1 MTKTMELRKGML
13 ARGCFNKI
21 SDRDPSDDTLIMF
34 RLDLDL
40 KDIIEYKDVNFFL
53 SEIESIN
60 YDDIVEKIAKHILKK
75 DKLEK
80 YYEFISTENILEN
93 YNKGKNILFFQY
105 EHVNNEGKISWCSI
119 IIESYFNIVKKKIY
133 SKILIKDITYRKKI
147 ELSLDSKVQLNKDT
161 GLYNDKT
168 IKKIIEN
175 EVKKKIPCLMGI
187 LSVNNK
193 KEVLEKI
200 GEDKYKEL
208 FLELADN
215 FKIKFHSNVLLG
227 NIDEDKIIIFSN
239 SFSKD
244 RLKQKIEKI
253 YLKVFRKEN
262 KFSFT
267 KYFKFSLGIGYSD
280 GDSDVDK
287 LYTSAYEAL
296 SNAIIIGENTFHICD
311 EKEYNGTKV
320 LKEVNKLSK
329 EEYIFKIIPMLESSC
344 DFETSIMI
352 ILENTKNYFQL
363 DKIKIN
369 LEMNNEKCDLF
380 NRVSKEVGT
389 SEEIKNT
396 YKVPI
401 FFNNE
406 IYGYLIGENFKL
418 NKPNEEMF
426 GFISYLITSEYLKYK
441 SLNNKCYTRKY
452 DQLTGLLNHSSYGK
466 KIDKL
471 NLESLSSLGVLYID
485 INDFKNINLVS
496 GREYGDNILKE
507 MSNSFNDYFQTN
519 LKFRLYGDVF
529 FILFEDLTYKK
540 FKKDI
545 KDWEKFIDEK
555 FLVSVSIGKAWSDR
569 DIDLNKLCTNAE
581 EFLKYSK
588 EEYYDKKRIEELQK
602 FKRKIKFMKQ
612 LKEGNYRMHLQPKAN
627 AENGEIFGAEALTRL
642 YLNNEI
648 QSPYKF
654 IPQLER
660 DGFIKY
666 LDKYIFEE
674 VCKLLEKWTKEGKKL
689 IKISLNFSRLTFMT
703 PGIVEEIIE
712 VSNKYNI
719 PRKYIEIEMT
729 ETIGELDKESI
740 KSICSKITREGFL
753 ISLDD
758 FGAKYSNMAVLI
770 YMYFN
775 TIKIDKS
782 LINDVITNDK
792 SKIIIKNIFK
802 ICKELKIDSIAEGV
816 ETEEQFTALKK
827 LGCEAVQGYLF
838 NKPIPVSY
846 FEELY
851 IK

>member
-1 MTKTMELRKGML
+1 MIKSLELRDEVL
-13 ARGCFNKI
+13 AKGCFNEI
-21 SDRDPSDDTLIMF
+21 LNRDTLDDILIMF
-34 RLDLDL
+34 RLDLNL
-40 KDIIEYKDVNFFL
+40 KDIIEYKNINFFL
-53 SEIESIN
+53 YETGSVN

-105 EHVNNEGKISWCSI
+105 EHVNSMGKISWCSI
-119 IIESYFNIVKKKIY
+119 IIESYFDIVKKKIY

-147 ELSLDSKVQLNKDT
+147 ELSLDSKIQLHKDT
-161 GLYNDKT
+161 GLYNNKT

-175 EVKKKIPCLMGI
+175 EIKKKAPCLMGI

-200 GEDKYKEL
+200 GKDKYKEL
-208 FLELADN
+208 FLELAEN
-215 FKIKFHSNVLLG
+215 FKINLHSNVLLG

-244 RLKQKIEKI
+244 KLKEKIEKI
-253 YLKVFRKEN
+253 YLEVFKKEN
-262 KFSFT
+262 NFSFT
-267 KYFKFSLGIGYSD
+267 KYFKFSLGIGCSD
-280 GDSDVDK
+280 GDKDADK
-287 LYTSAYEAL
+287 LYAMAYEAL
-296 SNAIIIGENTFHICD
+296 LNITIIGKDSFHIYD
-311 EKEYNGTKV
+311 EKKNNCKKI
-320 LKEVNKLSK
+320 LNEVNKLSK

-363 DKIKIN
+363 GKIKIN
-369 LEMNNEKCDLF
+369 LKINNEKCDLF
-380 NRVSKEVGT
+380 NRVSKEVGIN
-389 SEEIKNT
+389 EEIKNT
-396 YKVPI
+396 YKVPM
-401 FFNNE
+401 FFNSE
-406 IYGYLIGENFKL
+406 IYGYLIGENFKV
-418 NKPNEEMF
+418 NKQNEEIF
-426 GFISYLITSEYLKYK
+426 SFISYLITSEYLKYK
-441 SLNNKCYTRKY
+441 CLNNKSYTGKY
-452 DQLTGLLNHSSYGK
+452 DELTGLLNHSSYGK

-485 INDFKNINLVS
+485 INGFKNINLVS

-519 LKFRLYGDVF
+519 LKFRLYGDIF
-529 FILFEDLTYKK
+529 FLLFEDLTYKK
-540 FKKDI
+540 FEEDI
-545 KDWEKFIDEK
+545 KNWKQFVDEN
-555 FLVSVSIGKAWSDR
+555 FLVSVSIGKAWSDS
-569 DIDLNKLCTNAE
+569 DINLNKLCINAE

-588 EEYYDKKRIEELQK
+588 EEHYDKKHIEELQK
-602 FKRKIKFMKQ
+602 FKRKTKFMKL
-612 LKEGNYRMHLQPKAN
+612 LKDGNYKMHLQPKAN
-627 AENGEIFGAEALTRL
+627 AENGEIFGAEALTRF
-642 YLNNEI
+642 YLNGEI

-674 VCKLLEKWTKEGKKL
+674 VCKLLEKWKKEGKKL
-689 IKISLNFSRLTFMT
+689 MKISLNFSRLTFMT
-703 PGIVEEIIE
+703 SGIVEEIIE
-712 VSNKYNI
+712 ISNKYNI

-740 KSICSKITREGFL
+740 KSICSKITKEGFL

-792 SKIIIKNIFK
+792 SKIIIRNIFK

-816 ETEEQFTALKK
+816 ETEEQFIALKK
-827 LGCEAVQGYLF
+827 LGCKAVQGYLF
-838 NKPIPVSY
+838 NKPISVSH